1 MAARKPK
8 TPASFSEARE
18 RLDGILQ
25 ELEEDAHDVDKLA
38 ARIREASELLRF
50 CRERLSAARQEV
62 QQVVAELDAGDD
74 LGDAGPSAPSHSAD
88 SAPDDEVADDGSAPP
103 EGLPF

>member
-62 QQVVAELDAGDD
+62 QQVVAELDAGDEP
-74 LGDAGPSAPSHSAD
+74 GDAAPSAPSHSAD
-88 SAPDDEVADDGSAPP
+88 PDPDDAADDGSAPP